1 MNTDISNAQAILIP
15 AHSDDR
21 GVWTP
26 SEDSLL
32 TAHIGQVGLKKWRKI
47 HQSITSVCTPFNK
60 SSKQCRE
67 RWYNYLNPD
76 IQKSEWTTSEVDLV
90 FEGYQKHGSKWSLIG
105 KKLKGRTDNAIKN
118 LFYCRMR
125 KMVRR
130 IAKERIE
137 EEMYSSVSEFKHS
150 LYILECVK
158 TQYLLPLQKSLVI
171 PGDQYIVNLICK
183 CGIGM
188 ASFSRYMERLF
199 LAVPECIKN
208 GVEMSM
214 DSPTNSTTG
223 ADILPPFGLCEVVLG
238 KRVFGVES
246 EAKSLLYFG
255 PYMKKVCPIV
265 IVQ

>member
-1 MNTDISNAQAILIP
+1 MNIDISNAQAISVP
-15 AHSDDR
+15 THSEDR
-21 GVWTP
+21 GIWTP

-32 TAHIGQVGLKKWRKI
+32 TLYIEKVGIKKWRKI
-47 HQSITSVCTPFNK
+47 HQAITSAYPLFNK

-67 RWYNYLNPD
+67 RWYNYLNPV
-76 IQKSEWTTSEVDLV
+76 IQKSEWTTNEIDLV
-90 FEGYQKHGSKWSLIG
+90 FQGYQKHGSKWSFIG

-137 EEMYSSVSEFKHS
+137 EEMYLSVSEFKHS
-150 LYILECVK
+150 LYVLECIK
-158 TQYLLPLQKSLVI
+158 TQYVLPLQKSLVI
-171 PGDQYIVNLICK
+171 PGDQYIVNLMRK

-188 ASFSRYMERLF
+188 PSYSTYLEKLF

-208 GVEMSM
+208 GVEMNM

-223 ADILPPFGLCEVVLG
+223 GDILPPFESCEVVLG
-238 KRVFGVES
+238 KRVWCIES